1 MLRSRLP
8 STGAVL
14 ALALL
19 AGCETLSRP
28 FTSEAKFGAVGGA
41 IQPLDAPEPDDAVYP
56 GGLEVRI
63 DSTLA
68 SDDETFIPSFVE
80 ELRKASGGRYRSMMG
95 INDKKPQFSLFIT
108 EMQEGDGRFEGNKL
122 GAVIGAA
129 AGAGTGIAVGG
140 RGNRTVGGVI
150 GAGAGAAAGYVLT
163 GEKKN
168 VWAFEVE
175 FRQRTGATTKQQINT
190 GSRTGDDSGGGVVD
204 RDSQTNSSGF
214 DAYES
219 SSNAQWDLTTQTIVL
234 KRYFTISAQSGIFH
248 TLGARKNRVREM
260 ILQRVP
266 SWLMGGTNVGF

>member
-1 MLRSRLP
+1 MQRPRLAP
-8 STGAVL
+8 IG
-14 ALALL
+14 ALATFVLL
-19 AGCETLSRP
+19 ASCETLSRP

-41 IQPLDAPEPDDAVYP
+41 IQPLDAPDPDESILP

-68 SDDETFIPSFVE
+68 SDDENFIPSFVE
-80 ELRKASGGRYRSMMG
+80 ELRKASGGRYKSMAG
-95 INDKKPQFSLFIT
+95 VNDKKPQYSLFIT
-108 EMQEGDGRFEGNKL
+108 EMQEGDSRFQGDKL

-129 AGAGTGIAVGG
+129 AGAGTGIAVSG
-140 RGNRTVGGVI
+140 RGNRTTGGLI

-175 FRQRTGATTKQQINT
+175 FRQRTGASARQQIQT
-190 GSRTGDDSGGGVVD
+190 GGRTGNDYSGGVVD
-204 RDSQTNSSGF
+204 RDSQTESQGF
-214 DAYES
+214 DANES
-219 SSNAQWDLTTQTIVL
+219 SQKATWDLETKSISI
-234 KRYFTISAQSGIFH
+234 KRYFTISAQSGVFH
-248 TLGARKNRVREM
+248 TLSARKNRVREM